1 MDKDANEVGILTG
14 KAPRQVALKAANRC
28 CAEITLKRAKKKC
41 ILTGERKQAKKP
53 KGASAWMPA
62 KIWKPSVKKAG
73 VVKLEDL

>member
-1 MDKDANEVGILTG
+1 MLCRNH
-14 KAPRQVALKAANRC
+14 
-28 CAEITLKRAKKKC
+28 AEESEKKMH